1 MVSVGGVAKEVD
13 EGSKVVVVVM
23 AVAVD
28 EEADEENNRRM
39 DRDMKVL
46 VNCVDQKAWALKE
59 RKMTSRGL
67 EGPNVLP
74 HYIFLRSGC
83 EIDEQYRNP
92 NDNTEIN

>member
-1 MVSVGGVAKEVD
+1 MVAVGGVAKDVD
-13 EGSKVVVVVM
+13 EGSKVVVVVI

-28 EEADEENNRRM
+28 EEVDEENNGRM
-39 DRDMKVL
+39 DGDMKVL
-46 VNCVDQKAWALKE
+46 VNCIDQKAWALKE

-74 HYIFLRSGC
+74 HYIFLRSVC

-92 NDNTEIN
+92 NDNTAIN